1 MILVLSFFPLV
12 FGDAKGDDWKVIGRI
27 TELASDWNKMREC
40 FERLIFFFHD
50 WVCCFFSTKCF
61 FYIRIRIYIYTHIT
75 CIIVYIYLYIY
86 YTPNIWYA
94 VCLGESWIDEMPFNL
109 EGFHHNGCSHTMVA
123 ATPLWLEHE
132 YTSWRVPRVFNPLV
146 CLQTIS
152 IQIQD
157 DRRGSHHK
165 MDVTE

>member
-12 FGDAKGDDWKVIGRI
+12 FGDAKRGWLKGDWKNHRAGLGLKQNEGMLWKI
-27 TELASDWNKMREC
+27 D
-40 FERLIFFFHD
+40 IFFHN

-61 FYIRIRIYIYTHIT
+61 FTFVYGYIYIHIT